1 MQKVPA
7 KLMYLLLKNRH
18 FVIRVMLF
26 VMIPAIVGSYFLP
39 KKYTV
44 TTVILPPENQ
54 SSGGLSLGGLS
65 LTEIAGVFSGGMGYS
80 LPLMTTLGDVYVT
93 ILNSRSLLDHVILKT
108 GYMDTFRL
116 PSNHRRQPQTA
127 LYFARRHFRKNYSAS
142 ATSAGFIEI
151 EVTTGSPQY
160 SIQVSEEV
168 VAALDSINLW
178 VVSSRNTEDRLLLE
192 NQIASASSTLAAT
205 GSQLIEF
212 ENTYGFI
219 EPTAAL
225 EQLIAVLSEMKA
237 QYIEAVI
244 TAHALR
250 SNLRTGT
257 TASLLELEAKARE
270 LQSAIAEIEAGNTAG
285 VVGDIG
291 VRYDLLPM
299 ALIEY
304 ARLKTDYEIQLK
316 LVSMLS
322 VSLQQLRAQEASL
335 PSSIRILDSPEDPG
349 WKSKP
354 KKLLIWIEVFAAT
367 LFLLCCYL
375 LARERWH
382 ELRTEKPETWN
393 RWNDILN
400 DVRADFRRKKTR

>member
-1 MQKVPA
+1 MQKAPA
-7 KLMYLLLKNRH
+7 KLMYLLLKNRR
-18 FVIRVMLF
+18 FVLKVMLV
-26 VMIPAIVGSYFLP
+26 VMIPTIVGSYFLP

-54 SSGGLSLGGLS
+54 STGGFSIGGFSLS
-65 LTEIAGVFSGGMGYS
+65 EIAGVFSGGMGYS

-108 GYMDTFRL
+108 GYMDTIKIQ
-116 PSNHRRQPQTA
+116 SGHRRQPQTA
-127 LYFARRHFRKNYSAS
+127 LYFARRHFRKNFTAS

-151 EVTTGSPQY
+151 KVTTGSPEY

-178 VVSSRNTEDRLLLE
+178 VISSRNAEDRLTLE
-192 NQIASASSTLAAT
+192 SQLTSASNTLALT
-205 GSQLIEF
+205 SSQLIEF

-219 EPTAAL
+219 EPSAAL
-225 EQLIAVLSEMKA
+225 EQLIMVLSEMKA

-244 TAHALR
+244 SAHALR

-257 TASLLELEAKARE
+257 TASLLELEAKARG
-270 LQSAIAEIEAGNTAG
+270 LQSAISEIEAGNTTG

-291 VRYDLLPM
+291 VRYDLLPT

-322 VSLQQLRAQEASL
+322 VSLQQLVAQEASL
-335 PSSIRILDSPEDPG
+335 PPTLRILDSPEDPG

-354 KKLLIWIEVFAAT
+354 KKLLIWIEVFAGT
-367 LFLLCCYL
+367 LLLMCSYL
-375 LARERWH
+375 LARERWQ
-382 ELRTEKPETWN
+382 ELRAEKPEVWN
-393 RWNDILN
+393 RWNDLLT
-400 DVRADFRRKKTR
+400 DVRSDFRRKKAR